1 MVIMRLPVVLL
12 LFALLS
18 TTTAAGQPFLDE
30 ETEELLVE
38 AVEAAVKLDL
48 FYSRCRSDASYRRTE
63 NLNKLIA
70 GKFRITVIGVQDD
83 LFPERSYRAVRE
95 RLRREFAAELR
106 EAGGCR
112 AAREQGLADV
122 LQERYTAVL
131 AAVERLP

>member
-1 MVIMRLPVVLL
+1 MRLPVVLL
-12 LFALLS
+12 LLLLVTSLS
-18 TTTAAGQPFLDE
+18 TNAAGQSFLDE
-30 ETEELLVE
+30 ETEELLVQ

-83 LFPERSYRAVRE
+83 LFPERSYREARE

-106 EAGGCR
+106 AAGSCR
-112 AAREQGLADV
+112 EAREQGLADV
-122 LQERYTAVL
+122 MQERYTAL
-131 AAVERLP
+131 IAAIERLP